1 MAEQLMLMK
10 HPMCGYCKILEERIK
25 DKIEAGTIGII
36 DASTQEGLEIAKSLG
51 IRGVPDCV
59 KKKEDGTYEK
69 CGLEDLLKA

>member
-1 MAEQLMLMK
+1 MPEQLMLMK
-10 HPMCGYCKILEERIK
+10 HPMCGYCKVLEERIK
-25 DKIEAGTIGII
+25 DKIESGAIGII

-51 IRGVPDCV
+51 IRGVPDCI

>member
-25 DKIEAGTIGII
+25 DKIEAGTVGII
-36 DASTQEGLEIAKSLG
+36 DASTPEGLEIAKSLG
-51 IRGVPDCV
+51 IRGVPDCI
-59 KKKEDGTYEK
+59 KKNEDGTYEK

>member
-25 DKIEAGTIGII
+25 DKIETGTVGII
-36 DASTQEGLEIAKSLG
+36 DASTPEGLEIAKSLG

-59 KKKEDGTYEK
+59 KKKDDGTYEK
-69 CGLEDLLKA
+69 CNLEDLLNA